1 VSYLTLT
8 GVVRGLVRREEGVSK
23 KTGEKYPEAW
33 KVQIETEEVTP
44 SGDTQVAIHTL
55 GTDRPE
61 LFEPLKG
68 KLTRVPVGVFAADSG
83 KVQFYLPKARGKTAP
98 AAPVAISDSDS
109 APFSPLPGSGTN
121 PPEKRGLFG
130 S

>member
-1 VSYLTLT
+1 MSYLTLT

-23 KTGEKYPEAW
+23 KTGEHYPESW

-83 KVQFYLPKARGKTAP
+83 KVQFYLPKAKGKTAP
-98 AAPVAISDSDS
+98 AAPVELS
-109 APFSPLPGSGTN
+109 ALEPAAASTSPPSTVPVSKTGF
-121 PPEKRGLFG
+121 FG
-130 S
+130 G